1 MAGRRQCD
9 SSRRGAGYE
18 RERYKVTK
26 PLDRLMGMA
35 RAGAGGMTALVAAGV
50 SAASAAQPED
60 WQIGF
65 QPAASEVMHDITW
78 FNNFTLWIVIPIVVF
93 VTALLGICVV
103 RFRAKAN
110 PTPSRTTHHTMIEVL
125 WTVVP
130 ILILVVIA
138 VPSFRLLY
146 KELVLPETE
155 LTIKATGYQW
165 YWGYEYA
172 EDGMEDVSFDSLM
185 LTDED
190 RKARME
196 ARGLTEKQVPRLLAV
211 DNQLV
216 VPVDTNIRIQVTAA
230 DVIHAFA
237 MPAFGVK
244 VDAIPG
250 RLNETWFRADGTGVY
265 YGQCSELC
273 GKDHAFMPIA
283 IRVVSKEQFAS
294 WVEAAKDDVD
304 EANALLASMI
314 DADATKQTAATG
326 AATMTGA
333 RR

>member
-1 MAGRRQCD
+1 
-9 SSRRGAGYE
+9 
-18 RERYKVTK
+18 
-26 PLDRLMGMA
+26 MGMA
-35 RAGAGGMTALVAAGV
+35 KTGVGGLAALLGAGV

-65 QPAASEVMHDITW
+65 QPAATEVMHDITY
-78 FNNFTLWIVIPIVVF
+78 FNNFTLWIVIPIVLL
-93 VTALLGICVV
+93 VTALLGICIV
-103 RFRAKAN
+103 RFNAKAN
-110 PTPSRTTHHTMIEVL
+110 PTPSRTTHNTLIEVL

-190 RKARME
+190 RAERMA
-196 ARGLTEKQVPRLLAV
+196 ARGQTEKQVPRLLSV

-216 VPVDTNIRIQVTAA
+216 VPVDTNVRVQVTAA

-283 IRVVSKEQFAS
+283 IRVVTKEQFTS
-294 WVEAAKDDVD
+294 WVEAAKDDMD
-304 EANALLASMI
+304 AANALLASMI
-314 DADATKQTAATG
+314 DADARNQTAATG
-326 AATMTGA
+326 AATLTVA
-333 RR
+333 NR